1 MIPDPNRAFR
11 FTAAE
16 MQARLP
22 AQGGQRFAIALERGE
37 LQAEFYAPQQIDHQQ
52 PHDRDECYVVVRG
65 EGRFVMGGET
75 VPYRSVPAIS
85 CSCRLACRIASRIS
99 ATTWRYG

>member
-37 LQAEFYAPQQIDHQQ
+37 LQAEFYAPSRSITSS
-52 PHDRDECYVVVRG
+52 RMIVTNAMSWCAARG
-65 EGRFVMGGET
+65 
-75 VPYRSVPAIS
+75 
-85 CSCRLACRIASRIS
+85 AS
-99 ATTWRYG
+99 